1 MLDEVIMPLC
11 QYYAYVEILD
21 EREADIFKSSDNGT
35 ALWRAYREAGQ
46 NWGNFQAKRIARP
59 GDIYPV
65 FRELFAKQNKGA
77 ESPAKAR
84 A

>member
-1 MLDEVIMPLC
+1 MLTDEVMPLC

-35 ALWRAYREAGQ
+35 ALWRAYQEAGQ
-46 NWGNFQAKRIARP
+46 TWANFQAKRIAQP
-59 GDIYPV
+59 SDIYPV
-65 FRELFAKQNKGA
+65 FRELFAKQ
-77 ESPAKAR
+77 PKA